1 MHLPYQ
7 NLYVHLP
14 FDIVLEQFLINTVE
28 LSAADVVKVIGDVTG
43 VFLSTRAIGAIKLPV
58 TVLIIKVSFRE
69 KTQKEIFL
77 RPLDYL
83 RAFCTEYCH

>member
-43 VFLSTRAIGAIKLPV
+43 VFLST
-58 TVLIIKVSFRE
+58 
-69 KTQKEIFL
+69 
-77 RPLDYL
+77 
-83 RAFCTEYCH
+83 